1 MYITLE
7 QAKKHL
13 NIEPEFTDDD
23 EYILGLI
30 SVAQN
35 AVEVHC
41 NRTLEET
48 AERNGGCLP
57 APLLQAML
65 LSIGDFYR
73 EREPLGKMYAL
84 PLSYEYL
91 INLYI
96 NYC

>member
-13 NIEPEFTDDD
+13 NIENDFHDDD

-30 SVAQN
+30 SVAEN

-41 NRTLEET
+41 NRSLAET

-57 APLLQAML
+57 SPLLQAML
-65 LSIGDFYR
+65 LIIGDFYR
-73 EREPLGKMYAL
+73 EREPLGKLYSL